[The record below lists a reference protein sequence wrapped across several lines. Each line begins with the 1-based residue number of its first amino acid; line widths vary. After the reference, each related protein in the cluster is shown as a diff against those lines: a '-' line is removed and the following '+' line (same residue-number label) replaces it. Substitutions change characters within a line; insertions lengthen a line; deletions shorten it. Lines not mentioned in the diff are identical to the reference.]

1 MKSTEK
7 SMKEEGNMNQELEAK
22 KQQAVLDILA
32 KGKANGILT
41 YKEIMDA
48 LSDFEMEPEQI
59 EVLYETLEKEGV
71 EVVADMDKEMEKIEE
86 EIGDMQPLEEI
97 DLNAEVTEISNVE
110 GVSVDDHVKM
120 YLKEIGKVPLLAPDE
135 EMKLAKLMAEGNAA
149 ARKRL
154 SRRQ

>member
-1 MKSTEK
+1 
-7 SMKEEGNMNQELEAK
+7 MNQELEAK

-71 EVVADMDKEMEKIEE
+71 EVVADMDKEMAFRL
-86 EIGDMQPLEEI
+86 M
-97 DLNAEVTEISNVE
+97 T
-110 GVSVDDHVKM
+110 M
-120 YLKEIGKVPLLAPDE
+120 LKCI
-135 EMKLAKLMAEGNAA
+135 
-149 ARKRL
+149 
-154 SRRQ
+154 